1 MFARG
6 ARIPNCAYNPIGMTG
21 SKKPPHQMVAGKYE
35 LLERAGE
42 GGMAVVWKAT
52 MHGAAGFSRPVALKR
67 IKPELQHDERQVAM
81 FVEEARLGS
90 CLLHPNIAQVLD
102 FISDD
107 DGAYWLVTEWV
118 EGLDFGSLLRY
129 YRNRDERIPWPLATL
144 IGIGGLRGLAAAHE
158 RHAADGTPVP
168 IVHRDVS
175 PQNLLLGI
183 GGAVKLSDFGLA
195 RARDRTSVLTMP
207 GFIKGKL
214 GYLAPE
220 LVGGAQA
227 SPQSDLFSM
236 GSVLWE
242 ALVGHPL
249 FTGKN
254 DREVLKA
261 IYRGQVPPV
270 SGERPGL
277 PKLLVLAISRA
288 LSRQPAERHPS
299 ATAMAQDLE
308 TALAGALASPLDVQV
323 RLGRAVADA
332 RKQLFRKAKRPE
344 SRSTVRMQVPRSS
357 IDLTRR
363 RRD

>member
-1 MFARG
+1 MKG
-6 ARIPNCAYNPIGMTG
+6 HENPRANF
-21 SKKPPHQMVAGKYE
+21 VAGKYE
-35 LLERAGE
+35 LLEQAGE
-42 GGMAVVWKAT
+42 GGMAVVWRAV
-52 MHGAAGFSRPVALKR
+52 MHGAAGFSRPVALKQM
-67 IKPELQHDERQVAM
+67 KSELREQDRQVAM

-90 CLLHPNIAQVLD
+90 CLLHPNIIQVLD
-102 FISDD
+102 FVDD
-107 DGAYWLVTEWV
+107 EQGSYWLVTEWV
-118 EGLDFGSLLRY
+118 EGVDLGSLLRF
-129 YRNRDERIPWPLATL
+129 YRSRHERIPWPLAAL
-144 IGIGGLRGLAAAHE
+144 IGIGALRGLAAAHD

-175 PQNLLLGI
+175 PQNLLLGT

-195 RARDRTSVLTMP
+195 RARDRTSVLTTP

-227 SPQSDLFSM
+227 TPQSDLFSM

-254 DREVLKA
+254 DREVLRA
-261 IYRGQVPPV
+261 IHRGQVSPV
-270 SGERPGL
+270 SSERPGM
-277 PKLLVLAISRA
+277 PKLLVFTINRA
-288 LSRQPAERHPS
+288 LARTPAERYPT
-299 ATAMAQDLE
+299 ATAMAEDLE
-308 TALAGALASPLDVQV
+308 AALAGALTSPLETQV

-332 RKQLFRKAKRPE
+332 RRYLGRKTERPE
-344 SRSTVRMQVPRSS
+344 SRSTVRMAVRRSR

-363 RRD
+363 PRG